1 MVSGRGNAFR
11 IPQYNRDG
19 FLSGREIMTYDLS
32 SSSST
37 YGQQSTN
44 GGGVR
49 DQARQVGSEAAQAG
63 GAVAQTAKEQG
74 TEVGREAARQARN
87 LYGEARSQLASQT
100 GEQQRR
106 AAGGLRSLADEM
118 RSMAENGGQAGPVS
132 ELARQAADRVHGV
145 AGWLEEREPGDL
157 ITEVRDYARRN
168 PGTFL
173 VGAAVLGVLAGRLT
187 RGISAGGD
195 DSGNGSSAYRGA
207 GAYDPEQT
215 AVIPTQPPTSRA
227 VPDAVPPGGYLDPT
241 PGTHT
246 PPTSGGYAD
255 QTPGTY
261 ADPAPGGYAEPG
273 RGDTPEHSGTG
284 QPLPPVTQT
293 DPLPGVPS
301 TGNPRP

>member
-1 MVSGRGNAFR
+1 MVSGCGNAAAS
-11 IPQYNRDG
+11 PQHNRDD
-19 FLSGREIMTYDLS
+19 FPSGREIMSYDLS
-32 SSSST
+32 PTSST
-37 YGQQSTN
+37 YGQESTN

-87 LYGEARSQLASQT
+87 LYGEARTQLASQT

-118 RSMAENGGQAGPVS
+118 RSMAEQGGQAGPVT

-145 AGWLEEREPGDL
+145 AGWLEEREPGDM

-187 RGISAGGD
+187 RSISSAGD
-195 DSGNGSSAYRGA
+195 DSSNGSSAYRGA

-215 AVIPTQPPTSRA
+215 AVIPTPPPAPRA
-227 VPDAVPPGGYLDPT
+227 APDATPAGGYLDPT
-241 PGTHT
+241 PGTYTEPT
-246 PPTSGGYAD
+246 PGGYTA
-255 QTPGTY
+255 
-261 ADPAPGGYAEPG
+261 PAPGGYTEP
-273 RGDTPEHSGTG
+273 TGTG

-301 TGNPRP
+301 SGSPRP

>member
-1 MVSGRGNAFR
+1 
-11 IPQYNRDG
+11 
-19 FLSGREIMTYDLS
+19 MTYDLS
-32 SSSST
+32 PTSST

-118 RSMAENGGQAGPVS
+118 RSMAEQGGQAGPVS

-187 RGISAGGD
+187 RGISAAGD
-195 DSGNGSSAYRGA
+195 DSGNGSSNFRGA

-215 AVIPTQPPTSRA
+215 AVIPTPPPAPRA
-227 VPDAVPPGGYLDPT
+227 VPDAVPSGGYLDPT

-261 ADPAPGGYAEPG
+261 ADSAPGDYADPT
-273 RGDTPEHSGTG
+273 RGDHPEHSGTG

-301 TGNPRP
+301 SGSPRP

>member
-1 MVSGRGNAFR
+1 
-11 IPQYNRDG
+11 
-19 FLSGREIMTYDLS
+19 MTYDLS
-32 SSSST
+32 PTSST

-118 RSMAENGGQAGPVS
+118 RSMAEQGGQAGPVS

-187 RGISAGGD
+187 RGTSAAGD
-195 DSGNGSSAYRGA
+195 DSGNGSSNFRGA

-215 AVIPTQPPTSRA
+215 AVIPTPPPAPRA

-261 ADPAPGGYAEPG
+261 ADSAPGDYAEPT
-273 RGDTPEHSGTG
+273 RGDHPEHSGTG

-301 TGNPRP
+301 SGSPRP

>member
-1 MVSGRGNAFR
+1 MS
-11 IPQYNRDG
+11 
-19 FLSGREIMTYDLS
+19 YDLS
-32 SSSST
+32 PTTST
-37 YGQQSTN
+37 YGQESTN

-49 DQARQVGSEAAQAG
+49 DQARHVGSEAAQAG

-87 LYGEARSQLASQT
+87 LYGEARTQLASQT

-118 RSMAENGGQAGPVS
+118 RSMAEQGGQAGPVS

-157 ITEVRDYARRN
+157 LTEVRDYARRN

-187 RGISAGGD
+187 RGISAAGD
-195 DSGNGSSAYRGA
+195 DSGNGSSTYRGA

-215 AVIPTQPPTSRA
+215 AVIPTPPPTPAPRA

-255 QTPGTY
+255 QARGGYADQAPGSY
-261 ADPAPGGYAEPG
+261 ADPAPGGYAEPN
-273 RGDTPEHSGTG
+273 RGDYPEHSGTG

-301 TGNPRP
+301 SGSPRP

>member
-1 MVSGRGNAFR
+1 MVSGCGNAAAS
-11 IPQYNRDG
+11 PQHNRDDI
-19 FLSGREIMTYDLS
+19 LSGREIMSYDLS
-32 SSSST
+32 PTSST
-37 YGQQSTN
+37 YGQESTN

-87 LYGEARSQLASQT
+87 LYGEARTQLASQT

-118 RSMAENGGQAGPVS
+118 RSMAEQGGQAGPVT

-145 AGWLEEREPGDL
+145 AGWLEEREPGDM

-187 RGISAGGD
+187 RSISSAGD
-195 DSGNGSSAYRGA
+195 DSSNGSSAYRGA

-215 AVIPTQPPTSRA
+215 AVIPTPPPAPRA
-227 VPDAVPPGGYLDPT
+227 APDATPAGGYLDPT
-241 PGTHT
+241 PGTYTEPT
-246 PPTSGGYAD
+246 PGGYTA
-255 QTPGTY
+255 
-261 ADPAPGGYAEPG
+261 PAPGGYTEP
-273 RGDTPEHSGTG
+273 TGTG

-301 TGNPRP
+301 SGSPRP

>member
-1 MVSGRGNAFR
+1 
-11 IPQYNRDG
+11 
-19 FLSGREIMTYDLS
+19 MTYDFS
-32 SSSST
+32 PTSST

-118 RSMAENGGQAGPVS
+118 RSMAEQGGQAGPVT

-145 AGWLEEREPGDL
+145 AGWLEQREPGDL

-187 RGISAGGD
+187 RGISAAGD
-195 DSGNGSSAYRGA
+195 DSGNGSSTYRGA

-215 AVIPTQPPTSRA
+215 AVIPTQPPAPRA

-246 PPTSGGYAD
+246 PPTSGGYTD
-255 QTPGTY
+255 QTPGTSADPAAGNYADPAPGNY
-261 ADPAPGGYAEPG
+261 ADPAPGGYAEPD
-273 RGDTPEHSGTG
+273 RGDYPEHSGTG

-301 TGNPRP
+301 SGSPRP

>member
-1 MVSGRGNAFR
+1 
-11 IPQYNRDG
+11 
-19 FLSGREIMTYDLS
+19 MTYEVS
-32 SSSST
+32 PTSST

-49 DQARQVGSEAAQAG
+49 EQARQVGSEAAHAG

-87 LYGEARSQLASQT
+87 LYGEARTQLASQT
-100 GEQQRR
+100 GEQQRK

-118 RSMAENGGQAGPVS
+118 RSMAEQGGQAGPVT

-187 RGISAGGD
+187 RSISAAGD
-195 DSGNGSSAYRGA
+195 NSGNGSSTYRGA

-215 AVIPTQPPTSRA
+215 AVIPTPPPAPRTTPDT
-227 VPDAVPPGGYLDPT
+227 VPQSGYAA
-241 PGTHT
+241 
-246 PPTSGGYAD
+246 PTSGGYAD
-255 QTPGTY
+255 PT
-261 ADPAPGGYAEPG
+261 PGGYTDPTPGSYAEPT
-273 RGDTPEHSGTG
+273 RGDYPQHSGTG

-301 TGNPRP
+301 TGSPRP

>member
-1 MVSGRGNAFR
+1 MS
-11 IPQYNRDG
+11 
-19 FLSGREIMTYDLS
+19 YDLS
-32 SSSST
+32 STSST
-37 YGQQSTN
+37 YGQESTN

-87 LYGEARSQLASQT
+87 LYGEARTQLASQT
-100 GEQQRR
+100 GEQQRK

-118 RSMAENGGQAGPVS
+118 RSMAEQGGQAGPVT

-145 AGWLEEREPGDL
+145 AGWLEQREPGDL

-187 RGISAGGD
+187 RGISAAGD
-195 DSGNGSSAYRGA
+195 DSGNGSAAYRGA
-207 GAYDPEQT
+207 GAYDPERT
-215 AVIPTQPPTSRA
+215 AVIPTPAPAPRA
-227 VPDAVPPGGYLDPT
+227 VPDGVPSGGYLDPT
-241 PGTHT
+241 PGTYT
-246 PPTSGGYAD
+246 EPT
-255 QTPGTY
+255 
-261 ADPAPGGYAEPG
+261 PGGYTDPTPGGYTDPTPGGYREP
-273 RGDTPEHSGTG
+273 TGTG
-284 QPLPPVTQT
+284 QPLPPVQQT

-301 TGNPRP
+301 SGTPRP

>member
-1 MVSGRGNAFR
+1 
-11 IPQYNRDG
+11 
-19 FLSGREIMTYDLS
+19 MTYDLS
-32 SSSST
+32 PTSST
-37 YGQQSTN
+37 YGQPSTN

-63 GAVAQTAKEQG
+63 GAVAQTAREQG

-100 GEQQRR
+100 GEQQRK

-118 RSMAENGGQAGPVS
+118 RSMAEQGGQAGPVT

-145 AGWLEEREPGDL
+145 AGWLEERQPGDL

-187 RGISAGGD
+187 RGISASGD
-195 DSGNGSSAYRGA
+195 DSGNGSAGYRGA

-215 AVIPTQPPTSRA
+215 AVIPTPPPAPRA
-227 VPDAVPPGGYLDPT
+227 VPDAVPAGGYLDPT

-255 QTPGTY
+255 QTPGRYADQTAAGY
-261 ADPAPGGYAEPG
+261 ADPASGGYAEPG
-273 RGDTPEHSGTG
+273 RGEQPEYSGTG

-301 TGNPRP
+301 SGTPRP

>member
-1 MVSGRGNAFR
+1 
-11 IPQYNRDG
+11 
-19 FLSGREIMTYDLS
+19 MTYDLS
-32 SSSST
+32 PTSST

-118 RSMAENGGQAGPVS
+118 RSMAEQGGQAGPVT
-132 ELARQAADRVHGV
+132 ELARQAADRVQGA
-145 AGWLEEREPGDL
+145 AGWLEQREPGDL

-187 RGISAGGD
+187 RGISAAGD
-195 DSGNGSSAYRGA
+195 DSGNGSSTFRGA

-215 AVIPTQPPTSRA
+215 AVIPTQPPAPRA

-246 PPTSGGYAD
+246 PPTSGGYTD

-261 ADPAPGGYAEPG
+261 ADPAPGGSAEPG
-273 RGDTPEHSGTG
+273 RGDYPEHSGTG

-301 TGNPRP
+301 SGSPRP

>member
-1 MVSGRGNAFR
+1 
-11 IPQYNRDG
+11 
-19 FLSGREIMTYDLS
+19 MTYDLS
-32 SSSST
+32 PTTST

-49 DQARQVGSEAAQAG
+49 EQARQVGSEAAHAG

-87 LYGEARSQLASQT
+87 LYGEARTQLTSQA

-106 AAGGLRSLADEM
+106 AATGLRSLADEM
-118 RSMAENGGQAGPVS
+118 RSMAEQGGQAGPVS

-145 AGWLEEREPGDL
+145 AGWLDERQPGDL

-187 RGISAGGD
+187 RSISAAGD
-195 DSGNGSSAYRGA
+195 DSGSVSPSYRGA
-207 GAYDPEQT
+207 GAYDPERT
-215 AVIPTQPPTSRA
+215 AVIPTQADT
-227 VPDAVPPGGYLDPT
+227 VPQGGHLDPT
-241 PGTHT
+241 PGTYAA
-246 PPTSGGYAD
+246 PTSGGYAD
-255 QTPGTY
+255 PTPGGYT
-261 ADPAPGGYAEPG
+261 DPAPGGYTDPV
-273 RGDTPEHSGTG
+273 RGEHPEHTGTG
-284 QPLPPVTQT
+284 QPLPPVSQT

-301 TGNPRP
+301 SGTTRP

>member
-1 MVSGRGNAFR
+1 MVSGCGNAAAS
-11 IPQYNRDG
+11 PQHNRDDI
-19 FLSGREIMTYDLS
+19 LSGREIMSYDLS
-32 SSSST
+32 PTSST
-37 YGQQSTN
+37 YGQESTN

-87 LYGEARSQLASQT
+87 LYGEARTQLASQT

-118 RSMAENGGQAGPVS
+118 RSMAEQGGQAGPVT

-187 RGISAGGD
+187 RSISSAGD
-195 DSGNGSSAYRGA
+195 DSSNGSSAYRGA

-215 AVIPTQPPTSRA
+215 AVIPTPPPAPRA
-227 VPDAVPPGGYLDPT
+227 APDATPAGGYLDPT
-241 PGTHT
+241 PGTYTEPT
-246 PPTSGGYAD
+246 PGGYTA
-255 QTPGTY
+255 
-261 ADPAPGGYAEPG
+261 PAPGGYTEP
-273 RGDTPEHSGTG
+273 TGTG

-301 TGNPRP
+301 SGSPRP

>member
-1 MVSGRGNAFR
+1 
-11 IPQYNRDG
+11 
-19 FLSGREIMTYDLS
+19 MTYDPS
-32 SSSST
+32 TTSST
-37 YGQQSTN
+37 YGQESTN
-44 GGGVR
+44 GSGVR
-49 DQARQVGSEAAQAG
+49 DQARQVGAEAAHAG

-74 TEVGREAARQARN
+74 AEVGREAARQARN
-87 LYGEARSQLASQT
+87 LYGEARTQLASQT
-100 GEQQRR
+100 GEQQRK

-118 RSMAENGGQAGPVS
+118 RSMAEQGGQAGPVT

-145 AGWLEEREPGDL
+145 AGWLEAREPGDL

-187 RGISAGGD
+187 RGISAASD
-195 DSGNGSSAYRGA
+195 DSGNGSPTYRGN

-215 AVIPTQPPTSRA
+215 AVIPTPPPAPRA

-246 PPTSGGYAD
+246 PPTSGGYAAP
-255 QTPGTY
+255 T
-261 ADPAPGGYAEPG
+261 PGGYPAEPVDG
-273 RGDTPEHSGTG
+273 GYAQPTRGDQADYSGTG

-301 TGNPRP
+301 SGSPRP

>member
-1 MVSGRGNAFR
+1 MS
-11 IPQYNRDG
+11 
-19 FLSGREIMTYDLS
+19 YDLS
-32 SSSST
+32 PTSST
-37 YGQQSTN
+37 YGQESTN

-49 DQARQVGSEAAQAG
+49 EQARQVGSEAAHAG

-87 LYGEARSQLASQT
+87 LYGEARTQLASQT

-118 RSMAENGGQAGPVS
+118 RSMAEQGGQAGPVS

-157 ITEVRDYARRN
+157 IAEARDYARRN

-187 RGISAGGD
+187 RSISAAGD
-195 DSGNGSSAYRGA
+195 DSGNGSASYRGA

-215 AVIPTQPPTSRA
+215 AVIPTPAPAPRA
-227 VPDAVPPGGYLDPT
+227 TPDAVPPAGYLDPT
-241 PGTHT
+241 PGT
-246 PPTSGGYAD
+246 
-255 QTPGTY
+255 Y
-261 ADPAPGGYAEPG
+261 ADPTPGAYGEP
-273 RGDTPEHSGTG
+273 TGTG
-284 QPLPPVTQT
+284 QPLPPVSQT

-301 TGNPRP
+301 SGTTRP

>member
-1 MVSGRGNAFR
+1 
-11 IPQYNRDG
+11 
-19 FLSGREIMTYDLS
+19 MTYDLS
-32 SSSST
+32 PTSST

-63 GAVAQTAKEQG
+63 GTVAQTAKEQG

-118 RSMAENGGQAGPVS
+118 RSMAEQGGQAGPVS

-145 AGWLEEREPGDL
+145 AGWLEERQPGDL

-187 RGISAGGD
+187 RGISAAGD
-195 DSGNGSSAYRGA
+195 DSGNGSSNFRGA

-215 AVIPTQPPTSRA
+215 AVIPTPPPAPRA

-261 ADPAPGGYAEPG
+261 ADSAPGDYAEPT
-273 RGDTPEHSGTG
+273 RGDHPEHSGTG

-301 TGNPRP
+301 SGSPRP

>member
-1 MVSGRGNAFR
+1 
-11 IPQYNRDG
+11 
-19 FLSGREIMTYDLS
+19 MTYDLS
-32 SSSST
+32 PTSST

-118 RSMAENGGQAGPVS
+118 RSMAEQGGQAGPVT
-132 ELARQAADRVHGV
+132 ELARQAADRVQGA
-145 AGWLEEREPGDL
+145 AGWLEQREPGDL
-157 ITEVRDYARRN
+157 ITEVRDYARRS

-187 RGISAGGD
+187 RGISAAGD
-195 DSGNGSSAYRGA
+195 DSGNGSSTFRGA

-215 AVIPTQPPTSRA
+215 AVIPTQPPAPRA

-246 PPTSGGYAD
+246 PPTSGGYTD

-261 ADPAPGGYAEPG
+261 ADPAPGGSAEPG
-273 RGDTPEHSGTG
+273 RGDYPEHSGTG

-301 TGNPRP
+301 SGSPRP